1 MRREIRRENQE
12 SFHNFKSKS
21 NPMNK
26 LTCPNCNT
34 PFEVDEQGYSSLV
47 KQVRDEQF
55 EKELKRQQ
63 LAMEAEKSTEVE
75 RAVNAVKDE
84 LNQQIQTKQLELT
97 KVESNQQ
104 NKILEVSSAFEKKI
118 QELESKLHVA
128 ETKRELDVAKALKK
142 VEDEKSELKIALE
155 KSEMAKQLEKQ
166 SIEDSFKNKL
176 LAKDEMIRM
185 KEEEVQRYKD
195 FKQSQSTKMIG
206 ESLEQHCENEFNKLR
221 ATAFPTAYFEKDNDA
236 SSGSKGDF
244 IFREFD
250 PNEIEIV
257 SIMFEMKNEAD
268 TTATKKKNEDFFKEL
283 DKDRNQKGCE
293 YAVLVSMLESENDYY
308 NQGIVDVSHRYPKM
322 YVIRPQFF
330 IALISLLRNSALN
343 ALKYKQELEKERS
356 QNIDITNFESEME
369 AFKQAFGKN
378 YELANRKFNDAIGQ
392 IDKTINSLQKVK
404 ENLMSSDRQL
414 RLANDKADGLT
425 IKKLTKNSPSLR
437 DKFKELGE

>member
-1 MRREIRRENQE
+1 M
-12 SFHNFKSKS
+12 S
-21 NPMNK
+21 K
-26 LTCPNCNT
+26 LTCPNCKEV
-34 PFEVDEQGYSSLV
+34 FEVDEQGYSKLV
-47 KQVRDEQF
+47 SQVRDQQF
-55 EKELKRQQ
+55 EKELKRQEQ
-63 LAMEAEKSTEVE
+63 AMESEKATAVE
-75 RAVNAVKDE
+75 RAVNEVKE
-84 LNQQIQTKQLELT
+84 NLSQEIQSKKLELA
-97 KVESNQQ
+97 KMESGQQ
-104 NKILEVSSAFEKKI
+104 NKILEVSSGFEKKI
-118 QELESKLHVA
+118 QELESKLKA
-128 ETKRELDVAKALKK
+128 ADTQKELDLAKALKV
-142 VEDEKSELKIALE
+142 VEDEKNGLRAELE
-155 KSEMAKQLEKQ
+155 KAELAKELEKQ
-166 SIEDSFKNKL
+166 SIEDRYKTKL
-176 LAKDEMIRM
+176 LAKDDLLRM
-185 KEEEVQRYKD
+185 KDEEVQRYKD

-250 PNEIEIV
+250 QNEIEIV

-293 YAVLVSMLESENDYY
+293 YAVLVSMLESDNDYY

-369 AFKQAFGKN
+369 AFKQAFGEN
-378 YELANRKFNDAIGQ
+378 YERANRKFNDAISQ
-392 IDKTINSLQKVK
+392 IDRTINSLQKVK

>member
-1 MRREIRRENQE
+1 M
-12 SFHNFKSKS
+12 S
-21 NPMNK
+21 K
-26 LTCPNCNT
+26 LTCPNCKEV
-34 PFEVDEQGYSSLV
+34 FEVDEQGYSKLV
-47 KQVRDEQF
+47 SQVRDQQF
-55 EKELKRQQ
+55 EKELKRQEQ
-63 LAMEAEKSTEVE
+63 AMESEKSTAVE
-75 RAVNAVKDE
+75 RAVNEVKE
-84 LNQQIQTKQLELT
+84 NLSQEIQSKKLELA
-97 KVESNQQ
+97 KMESGQQ
-104 NKILEVSSAFEKKI
+104 NKILEVSSGFEKKI
-118 QELESKLHVA
+118 QELELKLNA
-128 ETKRELDVAKALKK
+128 ADTQKELDLAKALKV
-142 VEDEKSELKIALE
+142 VEDEKNRLRAELE
-155 KSEMAKQLEKQ
+155 KAELAKELEKQ
-166 SIEDSFKNKL
+166 SIEDRYKTKL
-176 LAKDEMIRM
+176 LAKDDLLRM
-185 KEEEVQRYKD
+185 KDEEVQRYKD

-250 PNEIEIV
+250 QNEIEIV

-293 YAVLVSMLESENDYY
+293 YAVLVSMLESDNDYY

-369 AFKQAFGKN
+369 AFKQAFGEN
-378 YELANRKFNDAIGQ
+378 YERANRKFNDAISQ
-392 IDKTINSLQKVK
+392 IDRTINSLQKVK
-404 ENLMSSDRQL
+404 ENLVSSDRQL

>member
-1 MRREIRRENQE
+1 MCFIHSRINFNQNQ
-12 SFHNFKSKS
+12 F
-21 NPMNK
+21 NPIAMSK
-26 LTCPNCNT
+26 LTCPNCNEA
-34 PFEVDEQGYSSLV
+34 FEVDEQGYSKLV
-47 KQVRDEQF
+47 SQVRDQQF
-55 EKELKRQQ
+55 EKELKRQEQ
-63 LAMEAEKSTEVE
+63 AMESEKATAVE
-75 RAVNAVKDE
+75 RAVNKVKE
-84 LNQQIQTKQLELT
+84 NLSQEIQSKQLELA
-97 KVESNQQ
+97 KMESGQQ
-104 NKILEVSSAFEKKI
+104 NKILEVSNGFEKKI
-118 QELESKLHVA
+118 QELESKLKAA
-128 ETKRELDVAKALKK
+128 ETQKELDLAKALKV
-142 VEDEKSELKIALE
+142 VEDEKNRLRAELE
-155 KSEMAKQLEKQ
+155 KAELAKELEKQ
-166 SIEDSFKNKL
+166 SIEDSYKTKL
-176 LAKDEMIRM
+176 IAKDDLLRM
-185 KEEEVQRYKD
+185 KDEEVQRYKD

-250 PNEIEIV
+250 QNEIEIV

-293 YAVLVSMLESENDYY
+293 YAVLVSMLESDNDYY

-378 YELANRKFNDAIGQ
+378 YELANRKFNDAISQ

>member
-1 MRREIRRENQE
+1 M
-12 SFHNFKSKS
+12 SK
-21 NPMNK
+21 
-26 LTCPNCNT
+26 LICPNCNEA
-34 PFEVDEQGYSSLV
+34 FEVDEQGYSKLV
-47 KQVRDEQF
+47 SQVRDQQF
-55 EKELKRQQ
+55 EKELKRQEQ
-63 LAMEAEKSTEVE
+63 AMESEKATAVE
-75 RAVNAVKDE
+75 RAVNEVKE
-84 LNQQIQTKQLELT
+84 NLSQEIQSKKLELA
-97 KVESNQQ
+97 KMESGQQ
-104 NKILEVSSAFEKKI
+104 NKILEVSSGFEKKI
-118 QELESKLHVA
+118 QELESKLKA
-128 ETKRELDVAKALKK
+128 ADTQKELDLAKALKV
-142 VEDEKSELKIALE
+142 VEDEKNGLRAELE
-155 KSEMAKQLEKQ
+155 KAELAKELEKQ
-166 SIEDSFKNKL
+166 SIEDRYKTKL
-176 LAKDEMIRM
+176 LAKDDLLRM
-185 KEEEVQRYKD
+185 KDEEVQRYKD

-250 PNEIEIV
+250 QNEIEIV

-293 YAVLVSMLESENDYY
+293 YAVLVSMLESDNDYY

-369 AFKQAFGKN
+369 AFKQAFGEN
-378 YELANRKFNDAIGQ
+378 YERANRKFNDAISQ
-392 IDKTINSLQKVK
+392 IDRTINSLQKVK
-404 ENLMSSDRQL
+404 ENLVSSDRQL

>member
-1 MRREIRRENQE
+1 M
-12 SFHNFKSKS
+12 S
-21 NPMNK
+21 K
-26 LTCPNCNT
+26 LTCPNCNEA
-34 PFEVDEQGYSSLV
+34 FEVDEQGYSKLV
-47 KQVRDEQF
+47 SQVRDQQF
-55 EKELKRQQ
+55 EKELKRQEQ
-63 LAMEAEKSTEVE
+63 AMESEKATAVE
-75 RAVNAVKDE
+75 RAVNKVKE
-84 LNQQIQTKQLELT
+84 NLSQEIQSKQLELA
-97 KVESNQQ
+97 KMESGQQ
-104 NKILEVSSAFEKKI
+104 NKILEVSNGFEKKI
-118 QELESKLHVA
+118 QELESKLKAA
-128 ETKRELDVAKALKK
+128 ETQKELDLAKALKV
-142 VEDEKSELKIALE
+142 VEDEKNRLRAELE
-155 KSEMAKQLEKQ
+155 KAELAKELEKQ
-166 SIEDSFKNKL
+166 SIEDSYKTKL
-176 LAKDEMIRM
+176 IAKDDLLRM
-185 KEEEVQRYKD
+185 KDEEVQRYKD

-250 PNEIEIV
+250 QNEIEIV

-293 YAVLVSMLESENDYY
+293 YAVLVSMLESDNDYY

-378 YELANRKFNDAIGQ
+378 YELANRKFNDAISQ

>member
-1 MRREIRRENQE
+1 M
-12 SFHNFKSKS
+12 S
-21 NPMNK
+21 K
-26 LTCPNCNT
+26 LTCPNCKEV
-34 PFEVDEQGYSSLV
+34 FEVDEQGYSKLV
-47 KQVRDEQF
+47 SQVRDQQF
-55 EKELKRQQ
+55 EKELKRQEQ
-63 LAMEAEKSTEVE
+63 AMESEKATAVE
-75 RAVNAVKDE
+75 RAVNEVKE
-84 LNQQIQTKQLELT
+84 NLSQEIQSKKLELA
-97 KVESNQQ
+97 KMESGQQ
-104 NKILEVSSAFEKKI
+104 NKILEVSSSFEKKI
-118 QELESKLHVA
+118 QELESKLNA
-128 ETKRELDVAKALKK
+128 ADTQKELDLAKALKV
-142 VEDEKSELKIALE
+142 VEDEKNRLRAELE
-155 KSEMAKQLEKQ
+155 KAELAKELEKQ
-166 SIEDSFKNKL
+166 SIEDRYKTKL
-176 LAKDEMIRM
+176 LAKDDLLRM
-185 KEEEVQRYKD
+185 KDEEVQRYKD

-221 ATAFPTAYFEKDNDA
+221 ATAFPTAYFEKDNDS

-250 PNEIEIV
+250 QNEIEIV

-293 YAVLVSMLESENDYY
+293 YAVLVSMLESDNDYY

-369 AFKQAFGKN
+369 AFKQAFGEN
-378 YELANRKFNDAIGQ
+378 YERANRKFNDAISQ
-392 IDKTINSLQKVK
+392 IDRTINSLQKVK

>member
-1 MRREIRRENQE
+1 M
-12 SFHNFKSKS
+12 S
-21 NPMNK
+21 K
-26 LTCPNCNT
+26 LTCPNCKEV
-34 PFEVDEQGYSSLV
+34 FEVDEQGYSKLV
-47 KQVRDEQF
+47 SQVRDQQF
-55 EKELKRQQ
+55 EKELKRQEQ
-63 LAMEAEKSTEVE
+63 AMESEKSTAVE
-75 RAVNAVKDE
+75 RAVNEVKE
-84 LNQQIQTKQLELT
+84 NLSQEIQSKKLELA
-97 KVESNQQ
+97 KMESGQQ
-104 NKILEVSSAFEKKI
+104 NKILEVSSGFEKKI
-118 QELESKLHVA
+118 QELELKLNA
-128 ETKRELDVAKALKK
+128 ADTQKKLDLAKALKV
-142 VEDEKSELKIALE
+142 VEDEKNRLRAELE
-155 KSEMAKQLEKQ
+155 KAELAKELEKQ
-166 SIEDSFKNKL
+166 SIEDRYKTKL
-176 LAKDEMIRM
+176 LAKDDLLRM
-185 KEEEVQRYKD
+185 KDEEVQRYKD

-250 PNEIEIV
+250 QNEIEIV

-293 YAVLVSMLESENDYY
+293 YAVLVSMLESDNDYY

-369 AFKQAFGKN
+369 AFKQAFGEN
-378 YELANRKFNDAIGQ
+378 YERANRKFNDAISQ
-392 IDKTINSLQKVK
+392 IDRTINSLQKVK

>member
-1 MRREIRRENQE
+1 M
-12 SFHNFKSKS
+12 SK
-21 NPMNK
+21 
-26 LTCPNCNT
+26 LICPNCNEA
-34 PFEVDEQGYSSLV
+34 FEVDEQGYSKLV
-47 KQVRDEQF
+47 SQVRDQQF
-55 EKELKRQQ
+55 EKELKRQEQ
-63 LAMEAEKSTEVE
+63 AMESEKATAVE
-75 RAVNAVKDE
+75 RAVNEVKE
-84 LNQQIQTKQLELT
+84 NLSQEIQSKKLELA
-97 KVESNQQ
+97 KMESGQQ
-104 NKILEVSSAFEKKI
+104 NKILEVSSGFEKKI
-118 QELESKLHVA
+118 QELELKLNA
-128 ETKRELDVAKALKK
+128 ADTQKELDLAKALKV
-142 VEDEKSELKIALE
+142 VEDEKNRLRAELE
-155 KSEMAKQLEKQ
+155 KAELAKELEKQ
-166 SIEDSFKNKL
+166 SIEDSYKTKL
-176 LAKDEMIRM
+176 LAKDDLLRM
-185 KEEEVQRYKD
+185 KDEEVQRYKD

-250 PNEIEIV
+250 QNEIEIV

-293 YAVLVSMLESENDYY
+293 YAVLVSMLESDNDYY

-369 AFKQAFGKN
+369 AFKQAFGEN
-378 YELANRKFNDAIGQ
+378 YERANRKFNDAISQ
-392 IDKTINSLQKVK
+392 IDRTINSLQKVK
-404 ENLMSSDRQL
+404 ENLVSSDRQL

>member
-1 MRREIRRENQE
+1 M
-12 SFHNFKSKS
+12 SK
-21 NPMNK
+21 
-26 LTCPNCNT
+26 LICPNCNEA
-34 PFEVDEQGYSSLV
+34 FEVDEQGYSKLV
-47 KQVRDEQF
+47 SQVRDQQF
-55 EKELKRQQ
+55 EKELKRQEQ
-63 LAMEAEKSTEVE
+63 AMESEKATAVE
-75 RAVNAVKDE
+75 RAVNKVKE
-84 LNQQIQTKQLELT
+84 NLSQEIQSKQLELT
-97 KVESNQQ
+97 KMESGQQ
-104 NKILEVSSAFEKKI
+104 NKILEVSNGFEKKI
-118 QELESKLHVA
+118 QELESKLNAA
-128 ETKRELDVAKALKK
+128 ETQKELDLAKALKV
-142 VEDEKSELKIALE
+142 VEDEKNRLRAELE
-155 KSEMAKQLEKQ
+155 KAELAKELEKQ
-166 SIEDSFKNKL
+166 SIEDSYKTKL
-176 LAKDEMIRM
+176 IAKDDLLRM
-185 KEEEVQRYKD
+185 KDEEVQRYKD

-250 PNEIEIV
+250 QNEIEIV

-293 YAVLVSMLESENDYY
+293 YAVLVSMLESDNDYY

-343 ALKYKQELEKERS
+343 ALKYKQELERERS

-378 YELANRKFNDAIGQ
+378 YELANRKFNDAISQ

>member
-1 MRREIRRENQE
+1 M
-12 SFHNFKSKS
+12 SK
-21 NPMNK
+21 
-26 LTCPNCNT
+26 LICPNCNEA
-34 PFEVDEQGYSSLV
+34 FEVDEQGYSKLV
-47 KQVRDEQF
+47 SQVRDQQF
-55 EKELKRQQ
+55 EKELKRQEQ
-63 LAMEAEKSTEVE
+63 AMESEKATAVE
-75 RAVNAVKDE
+75 RAVNEVKE
-84 LNQQIQTKQLELT
+84 NLSQEIQSKKLELA
-97 KVESNQQ
+97 KMESGQQ
-104 NKILEVSSAFEKKI
+104 NKILEVSSGFEKKI
-118 QELESKLHVA
+118 QELELKLNA
-128 ETKRELDVAKALKK
+128 ADTQKELDLAKALKV
-142 VEDEKSELKIALE
+142 VEDEKNGLRAELE
-155 KSEMAKQLEKQ
+155 KAELAKELEKQ
-166 SIEDSFKNKL
+166 SIEDRYKTKL
-176 LAKDEMIRM
+176 LAKDDLLRM
-185 KEEEVQRYKD
+185 KDEEVQRYKD

-250 PNEIEIV
+250 QNEIEIV

-293 YAVLVSMLESENDYY
+293 YAVLVSMLESDNDYY

-369 AFKQAFGKN
+369 AFKQAFGEN
-378 YELANRKFNDAIGQ
+378 YERANRKFNDAISQ
-392 IDKTINSLQKVK
+392 IDRTINSLQKVK
-404 ENLMSSDRQL
+404 ENLVSSDRQL

>member
-1 MRREIRRENQE
+1 M
-12 SFHNFKSKS
+12 S
-21 NPMNK
+21 K
-26 LTCPNCNT
+26 LTCPNCKEV
-34 PFEVDEQGYSSLV
+34 FEVDEQGYSKLV
-47 KQVRDEQF
+47 SQVRDQQF
-55 EKELKRQQ
+55 EKELKRQEQ
-63 LAMEAEKSTEVE
+63 AMESEKSTAVE
-75 RAVNAVKDE
+75 RAVNEVKE
-84 LNQQIQTKQLELT
+84 NLSQEIQSKKLELA
-97 KVESNQQ
+97 KMESGQQ
-104 NKILEVSSAFEKKI
+104 NKILEVSSGFEKKI
-118 QELESKLHVA
+118 QELESKLKA
-128 ETKRELDVAKALKK
+128 ADTQKELDLAKALKV
-142 VEDEKSELKIALE
+142 VEDEKNGLRAELE
-155 KSEMAKQLEKQ
+155 KAELAKELEKQ
-166 SIEDSFKNKL
+166 SIEDRYKTKR
-176 LAKDEMIRM
+176 LAKDDLLRM
-185 KEEEVQRYKD
+185 KDEEVQRYKD

-250 PNEIEIV
+250 QNEIEIV

-293 YAVLVSMLESENDYY
+293 YAVLVSMLESDNDYY

-369 AFKQAFGKN
+369 AFKQAFGEN
-378 YELANRKFNDAIGQ
+378 YERANRKFNDAISQ
-392 IDKTINSLQKVK
+392 IDRTINSLQKVK

>member
-1 MRREIRRENQE
+1 M
-12 SFHNFKSKS
+12 S
-21 NPMNK
+21 K
-26 LTCPNCNT
+26 LTCPNCKEV
-34 PFEVDEQGYSSLV
+34 FEVDEQGYSKLV
-47 KQVRDEQF
+47 SQVRDHQF
-55 EKELKRQQ
+55 EKELKRQEQ
-63 LAMEAEKSTEVE
+63 AMESEKATAVE
-75 RAVNAVKDE
+75 RAVNEVKE
-84 LNQQIQTKQLELT
+84 NLSQEIQSKKLELA
-97 KVESNQQ
+97 KMESGQQ
-104 NKILEVSSAFEKKI
+104 NKILEVSSGFEKKI
-118 QELESKLHVA
+118 QELELKLKA
-128 ETKRELDVAKALKK
+128 ADTQKELDLAKALKV
-142 VEDEKSELKIALE
+142 VEDEKNGLRAELE
-155 KSEMAKQLEKQ
+155 KAELAKELEKQ
-166 SIEDSFKNKL
+166 SIEDRYKTKL
-176 LAKDEMIRM
+176 LAKDDLLRM
-185 KEEEVQRYKD
+185 KDEEVQRYKD

-244 IFREFD
+244 IFREID
-250 PNEIEIV
+250 QNEIEIV

-293 YAVLVSMLESENDYY
+293 YAVLVSMLESDNDYY

-369 AFKQAFGKN
+369 AFKQAFGEN
-378 YELANRKFNDAIGQ
+378 YERANRKFNDAISQ
-392 IDKTINSLQKVK
+392 IDRTINSLQKVK

>member
-1 MRREIRRENQE
+1 M
-12 SFHNFKSKS
+12 SK
-21 NPMNK
+21 
-26 LTCPNCNT
+26 LICPNCNEA
-34 PFEVDEQGYSSLV
+34 FEVDEQGYSKLV
-47 KQVRDEQF
+47 SQVRDQQF
-55 EKELKRQQ
+55 EKELKRQEQ
-63 LAMEAEKSTEVE
+63 AMESEKATAVE
-75 RAVNAVKDE
+75 RAVNEVKE
-84 LNQQIQTKQLELT
+84 NLSQEIQSKKLELA
-97 KVESNQQ
+97 KMESGQQ
-104 NKILEVSSAFEKKI
+104 NKILEVSSGFEKKI
-118 QELESKLHVA
+118 QELESKLKA
-128 ETKRELDVAKALKK
+128 ADTQKELDLAKALKV
-142 VEDEKSELKIALE
+142 VEDEKNGLRAELE
-155 KSEMAKQLEKQ
+155 KAELAKELEKQ
-166 SIEDSFKNKL
+166 SIEDRYKTKL
-176 LAKDEMIRM
+176 LAKDDLLRM
-185 KEEEVQRYKD
+185 KDEEVRRYKD

-250 PNEIEIV
+250 QNEIEIV

-293 YAVLVSMLESENDYY
+293 YAVLVSMLESDNDYY

-369 AFKQAFGKN
+369 AFKQAFGEN
-378 YELANRKFNDAIGQ
+378 YERANRKFNDAISQ
-392 IDKTINSLQKVK
+392 IDRTINSLQKVK

>member
-1 MRREIRRENQE
+1 M
-12 SFHNFKSKS
+12 SK
-21 NPMNK
+21 
-26 LTCPNCNT
+26 LICPNCNEA
-34 PFEVDEQGYSSLV
+34 FEVDEQGYSKLV
-47 KQVRDEQF
+47 SQVRDQQF
-55 EKELKRQQ
+55 EKELKRQEQ
-63 LAMEAEKSTEVE
+63 AMESEKATAVE
-75 RAVNAVKDE
+75 RAVNEVKE
-84 LNQQIQTKQLELT
+84 NLSQEIQSKKLELA
-97 KVESNQQ
+97 KMESGQQ
-104 NKILEVSSAFEKKI
+104 NKILEVSSGFEKKI
-118 QELESKLHVA
+118 QELESKLNA
-128 ETKRELDVAKALKK
+128 ADTQKKLDLAKALKV
-142 VEDEKSELKIALE
+142 VEDEKNRLRAELE
-155 KSEMAKQLEKQ
+155 KAELAKELEKQ
-166 SIEDSFKNKL
+166 SIEDSYKTKL
-176 LAKDEMIRM
+176 LAKDDLLRM
-185 KEEEVQRYKD
+185 KDEEIQRYKD

-250 PNEIEIV
+250 QNEIEIV

-293 YAVLVSMLESENDYY
+293 YAVLVSMLESDNDYY

-369 AFKQAFGKN
+369 AFKQAFGEN
-378 YELANRKFNDAIGQ
+378 YERANRKFNDAISQ
-392 IDKTINSLQKVK
+392 IDRTINSLQKVK
-404 ENLMSSDRQL
+404 ENLVSSDRQL
-414 RLANDKADGLT
+414 RLANDKANGLT

>member
-1 MRREIRRENQE
+1 M
-12 SFHNFKSKS
+12 SK
-21 NPMNK
+21 
-26 LTCPNCNT
+26 LICPNCNEA
-34 PFEVDEQGYSSLV
+34 FEVDEQGYSKLV
-47 KQVRDEQF
+47 SQVRDQQF
-55 EKELKRQQ
+55 EKELKRQEQ
-63 LAMEAEKSTEVE
+63 AMESEKATAVE
-75 RAVNAVKDE
+75 RAVNEVKE
-84 LNQQIQTKQLELT
+84 NLSQEIQSKKLELA
-97 KVESNQQ
+97 KMESGQQ
-104 NKILEVSSAFEKKI
+104 NKILEVSSGFEKKI
-118 QELESKLHVA
+118 QELELKLNA
-128 ETKRELDVAKALKK
+128 ADTQKELDLAKALKV
-142 VEDEKSELKIALE
+142 VEDEKNRLRAELE
-155 KSEMAKQLEKQ
+155 KAELAKELEKQ
-166 SIEDSFKNKL
+166 SIEDRYKTKL
-176 LAKDEMIRM
+176 LAKDDLLRM
-185 KEEEVQRYKD
+185 KDEEVQRYKD

-250 PNEIEIV
+250 QNEIEIV

-293 YAVLVSMLESENDYY
+293 YAVLVSMLESDNDYY

-369 AFKQAFGKN
+369 AFKQAFGEN
-378 YELANRKFNDAIGQ
+378 YERANRKFNDAISQ
-392 IDKTINSLQKVK
+392 IDRTINSLQKVK
-404 ENLMSSDRQL
+404 ENLVSSDRQL
-414 RLANDKADGLT
+414 RLANDKANGLT

>member
-1 MRREIRRENQE
+1 M
-12 SFHNFKSKS
+12 SK
-21 NPMNK
+21 
-26 LTCPNCNT
+26 LICPNCNEA
-34 PFEVDEQGYSSLV
+34 FEVDEQGYSKLV
-47 KQVRDEQF
+47 SQVRDQQF
-55 EKELKRQQ
+55 EKELKRQEQ
-63 LAMEAEKSTEVE
+63 AMESEKATAVE
-75 RAVNAVKDE
+75 RAVNEVKE
-84 LNQQIQTKQLELT
+84 NLSQEIQSKKLELA
-97 KVESNQQ
+97 KMESGQQ
-104 NKILEVSSAFEKKI
+104 NKILEVSSSFEKKI
-118 QELESKLHVA
+118 QELESKLNA
-128 ETKRELDVAKALKK
+128 ADTQKKLDLAKALKV
-142 VEDEKSELKIALE
+142 VEDEKNRLRAELE
-155 KSEMAKQLEKQ
+155 KAELAKELEKQ
-166 SIEDSFKNKL
+166 SIEDSYKTKL
-176 LAKDEMIRM
+176 LAKDDLLRM
-185 KEEEVQRYKD
+185 KDEEIQRYKD

-250 PNEIEIV
+250 QNEIEIV

-293 YAVLVSMLESENDYY
+293 YAVLVSMLESDNDYY

-369 AFKQAFGKN
+369 AFKQAFGEN
-378 YELANRKFNDAIGQ
+378 YERANRKFNDAISQ
-392 IDKTINSLQKVK
+392 IDRTINSLQKVK

>member
-1 MRREIRRENQE
+1 M
-12 SFHNFKSKS
+12 SK
-21 NPMNK
+21 
-26 LTCPNCNT
+26 LICPNCNEA
-34 PFEVDEQGYSSLV
+34 FEVDEQGYSKLV
-47 KQVRDEQF
+47 SQVRDQQF
-55 EKELKRQQ
+55 EKELKRQEQ
-63 LAMEAEKSTEVE
+63 AMESEKATAVE
-75 RAVNAVKDE
+75 RAVNEVKE
-84 LNQQIQTKQLELT
+84 NLSQEIQSKKLELA
-97 KVESNQQ
+97 KMESGQQ
-104 NKILEVSSAFEKKI
+104 NKILEVSSSFEKKI
-118 QELESKLHVA
+118 QELESKLNA
-128 ETKRELDVAKALKK
+128 ADTQKKLDLAKALKV
-142 VEDEKSELKIALE
+142 VEDEKNRLRAELE
-155 KSEMAKQLEKQ
+155 KAELAKELEKQ
-166 SIEDSFKNKL
+166 SIEDSYKTKL
-176 LAKDEMIRM
+176 LAKDDLLRM
-185 KEEEVQRYKD
+185 KDEEIQRYKD

-250 PNEIEIV
+250 QNEIEIV

-293 YAVLVSMLESENDYY
+293 YAVLVSMLESDNDYY

-369 AFKQAFGKN
+369 AFKQAFGEN
-378 YELANRKFNDAIGQ
+378 YERANRKFNDAISQ
-392 IDKTINSLQKVK
+392 IDRTINSLQKVK
-404 ENLMSSDRQL
+404 ENLVSSDRQL
-414 RLANDKADGLT
+414 RLANDKANGLT

>member
-1 MRREIRRENQE
+1 M
-12 SFHNFKSKS
+12 SK
-21 NPMNK
+21 
-26 LTCPNCNT
+26 LICPNCNEA
-34 PFEVDEQGYSSLV
+34 FEVDEQGYSKLV
-47 KQVRDEQF
+47 SQVRDQQF
-55 EKELKRQQ
+55 EKELKRQEQ
-63 LAMEAEKSTEVE
+63 AMESEKATAVE
-75 RAVNAVKDE
+75 RAVNEVKE
-84 LNQQIQTKQLELT
+84 NLSQEIQSKKLELA
-97 KVESNQQ
+97 KMESGQQ
-104 NKILEVSSAFEKKI
+104 NKILEVSSGFEKKI
-118 QELESKLHVA
+118 QELELKLNA
-128 ETKRELDVAKALKK
+128 ADTQKKLDLAKALKV
-142 VEDEKSELKIALE
+142 VEDEKNRLRAELE
-155 KSEMAKQLEKQ
+155 KAELAKELEKQ
-166 SIEDSFKNKL
+166 SIEDRYKTKL
-176 LAKDEMIRM
+176 LAKDDLLRM
-185 KEEEVQRYKD
+185 KDEEVQRYKD

-250 PNEIEIV
+250 QNEIEIV

-293 YAVLVSMLESENDYY
+293 YAVLVSMLESDNDYY

-369 AFKQAFGKN
+369 AFKQAFGEN
-378 YELANRKFNDAIGQ
+378 YERANRKFNDAISQ
-392 IDKTINSLQKVK
+392 IDRTINSLQKVK
-404 ENLMSSDRQL
+404 ENLVSSDRQL

>member
-1 MRREIRRENQE
+1 M
-12 SFHNFKSKS
+12 SK
-21 NPMNK
+21 
-26 LTCPNCNT
+26 LICPNCNEA
-34 PFEVDEQGYSSLV
+34 FEVDEQGYSKLV
-47 KQVRDEQF
+47 SQVRDQQF
-55 EKELKRQQ
+55 EKELKRQEQ
-63 LAMEAEKSTEVE
+63 AMESEKATAVE
-75 RAVNAVKDE
+75 RAVNEVKE
-84 LNQQIQTKQLELT
+84 NLSQEIQSKKLELA
-97 KVESNQQ
+97 KMESGQQ
-104 NKILEVSSAFEKKI
+104 NKILEVSSSFEKKI
-118 QELESKLHVA
+118 QELESKLNA
-128 ETKRELDVAKALKK
+128 ADTQKKLDLAKALKV
-142 VEDEKSELKIALE
+142 VEDEKNRLRAELE
-155 KSEMAKQLEKQ
+155 KAELAKELEKQ
-166 SIEDSFKNKL
+166 SIEDRYKTKL
-176 LAKDEMIRM
+176 LAKDDLLRM
-185 KEEEVQRYKD
+185 KDEEVQRYKD

-250 PNEIEIV
+250 QNEIEIV

-293 YAVLVSMLESENDYY
+293 YAVLVSMLESDNDYY

-369 AFKQAFGKN
+369 AFKQAFGEN
-378 YELANRKFNDAIGQ
+378 YERANRKFNDAISQ
-392 IDKTINSLQKVK
+392 IDRTINSLQKVK

>member
-1 MRREIRRENQE
+1 M
-12 SFHNFKSKS
+12 SK
-21 NPMNK
+21 
-26 LTCPNCNT
+26 LICPNCNEA
-34 PFEVDEQGYSSLV
+34 FEVDEQGYSKLV
-47 KQVRDEQF
+47 SQVRDQQF
-55 EKELKRQQ
+55 EKELKRQEQ
-63 LAMEAEKSTEVE
+63 AMESEKATAVE
-75 RAVNAVKDE
+75 RAVNKVKE
-84 LNQQIQTKQLELT
+84 NLSQEIQSKQLELS
-97 KVESNQQ
+97 KMESGQQ
-104 NKILEVSSAFEKKI
+104 SKILEVSSGFEKKI
-118 QELESKLHVA
+118 QELESKLKA
-128 ETKRELDVAKALKK
+128 ADTQKELDLAKALKV
-142 VEDEKSELKIALE
+142 VEDEKNRLRAELE
-155 KSEMAKQLEKQ
+155 KAELAKELEKQ
-166 SIEDSFKNKL
+166 SIEDSYKTKL
-176 LAKDEMIRM
+176 IAKDDLLRM
-185 KEEEVQRYKD
+185 KDEEVQRYKD

-250 PNEIEIV
+250 QNKIEIV

-293 YAVLVSMLESENDYY
+293 YAVLVSMLESDNDYY

-343 ALKYKQELEKERS
+343 ALKYKQELDKERS

-369 AFKQAFGKN
+369 AFKYAFGEN
-378 YELANRKFNDAIGQ
+378 YKRANRKFNDAISQ

>member
-1 MRREIRRENQE
+1 M
-12 SFHNFKSKS
+12 S
-21 NPMNK
+21 K
-26 LTCPNCNT
+26 LTCPNCKEV
-34 PFEVDEQGYSSLV
+34 FEVDEQGYSKLV
-47 KQVRDEQF
+47 SQVRDQQF
-55 EKELKRQQ
+55 EKELKRQEQ
-63 LAMEAEKSTEVE
+63 AMESEKSTAVE
-75 RAVNAVKDE
+75 RAVNEVKE
-84 LNQQIQTKQLELT
+84 NLSQEIQSKKLELA
-97 KVESNQQ
+97 KMESGQQ
-104 NKILEVSSAFEKKI
+104 NKILEVSSGFEKKI
-118 QELESKLHVA
+118 QELELKLNA
-128 ETKRELDVAKALKK
+128 ADTQKKLDLAKALKV
-142 VEDEKSELKIALE
+142 VEDEKNRLRAELE
-155 KSEMAKQLEKQ
+155 KAELAKELEKQ
-166 SIEDSFKNKL
+166 SIEDRYKTKL
-176 LAKDEMIRM
+176 LAKDDLLRM
-185 KEEEVQRYKD
+185 KDEEVQRYKD

-250 PNEIEIV
+250 QNEIEIV

-293 YAVLVSMLESENDYY
+293 YAVLVSMLESDNDYY

-369 AFKQAFGKN
+369 AFKQAFGEN
-378 YELANRKFNDAIGQ
+378 YERANRKFNDAISQ
-392 IDKTINSLQKVK
+392 IDRTINSLQKVK
-404 ENLMSSDRQL
+404 ENLVSSDRQL

>member
-1 MRREIRRENQE
+1 M
-12 SFHNFKSKS
+12 SK
-21 NPMNK
+21 
-26 LTCPNCNT
+26 LICPNCNEA
-34 PFEVDEQGYSSLV
+34 FEVDEQGYSKLV
-47 KQVRDEQF
+47 SQVRDQQF
-55 EKELKRQQ
+55 EKELKRQEQ
-63 LAMEAEKSTEVE
+63 AMESEKATAVE
-75 RAVNAVKDE
+75 RAVNEVKE
-84 LNQQIQTKQLELT
+84 NLSQEIQSKKLELA
-97 KVESNQQ
+97 KMESGQQ
-104 NKILEVSSAFEKKI
+104 NKILEVSSGFEKKI
-118 QELESKLHVA
+118 QELESKLNA
-128 ETKRELDVAKALKK
+128 ADTQKELDLAKALKV
-142 VEDEKSELKIALE
+142 VEDEKNRLRAELE
-155 KSEMAKQLEKQ
+155 KAELAKELEKQ
-166 SIEDSFKNKL
+166 SIEDRYKTKL
-176 LAKDEMIRM
+176 LAKDDLLRM
-185 KEEEVQRYKD
+185 KDEEVQRYKD

-250 PNEIEIV
+250 QNEIEIV

-293 YAVLVSMLESENDYY
+293 YAVLVSMLESDNDYY

-369 AFKQAFGKN
+369 AFKQAFGEN
-378 YELANRKFNDAIGQ
+378 YERANRKFNDAISQ
-392 IDKTINSLQKVK
+392 IDRTINSLQKVK
-404 ENLMSSDRQL
+404 ENLVSSDRQL

>member
-1 MRREIRRENQE
+1 M
-12 SFHNFKSKS
+12 S
-21 NPMNK
+21 K
-26 LTCPNCNT
+26 LTCPNCKEV
-34 PFEVDEQGYSSLV
+34 FEVDEQGYSKLV
-47 KQVRDEQF
+47 SQVRDQQF
-55 EKELKRQQ
+55 EKELKRQEQ
-63 LAMEAEKSTEVE
+63 AMESEKATAVE
-75 RAVNAVKDE
+75 RAVNEVKE
-84 LNQQIQTKQLELT
+84 NLSQEIQSKKLELA
-97 KVESNQQ
+97 KMESGQQ
-104 NKILEVSSAFEKKI
+104 NKILEVSSSFEKKI
-118 QELESKLHVA
+118 QELESKLNA
-128 ETKRELDVAKALKK
+128 ADTQKKLDLAKALKV
-142 VEDEKSELKIALE
+142 VEDEKNRLRAELE
-155 KSEMAKQLEKQ
+155 KAELAKELEKQ
-166 SIEDSFKNKL
+166 SIEDRYKTKL
-176 LAKDEMIRM
+176 LAKDDLLRM
-185 KEEEVQRYKD
+185 KDEEVQRYKD

-250 PNEIEIV
+250 QNEIEIV

-293 YAVLVSMLESENDYY
+293 YAVLVSMLESDNDYY

-369 AFKQAFGKN
+369 AFKQAFGEN
-378 YELANRKFNDAIGQ
+378 YERANRKFNDAISQ
-392 IDKTINSLQKVK
+392 IDRTINSLQKVK

>member
-1 MRREIRRENQE
+1 M
-12 SFHNFKSKS
+12 S
-21 NPMNK
+21 K
-26 LTCPNCNT
+26 LTCPNCKEV
-34 PFEVDEQGYSSLV
+34 FEVDEQGYSKLV
-47 KQVRDEQF
+47 SQVRDQQF
-55 EKELKRQQ
+55 EKELKRQEQ
-63 LAMEAEKSTEVE
+63 AMESEKATAVE
-75 RAVNAVKDE
+75 RAVNEVKE
-84 LNQQIQTKQLELT
+84 NLSQEIQSKKLELA
-97 KVESNQQ
+97 KMESGQQ
-104 NKILEVSSAFEKKI
+104 NKILEVSSGFEKKI
-118 QELESKLHVA
+118 QELELKLNA
-128 ETKRELDVAKALKK
+128 ADTQKELDLAKALKV
-142 VEDEKSELKIALE
+142 VEDEKNRLRAELE
-155 KSEMAKQLEKQ
+155 KAELAKELEKQ
-166 SIEDSFKNKL
+166 SIEDRYKTKL
-176 LAKDEMIRM
+176 LAKDDLHRM
-185 KEEEVQRYKD
+185 KDEEVQRYKD

-250 PNEIEIV
+250 QNEIEIV

-293 YAVLVSMLESENDYY
+293 YAVLVSMLESDNDYY

-369 AFKQAFGKN
+369 AFKQAFGEN
-378 YELANRKFNDAIGQ
+378 YERANRKFNDAISQ
-392 IDKTINSLQKVK
+392 IDRTINSLQKVK

>member
-1 MRREIRRENQE
+1 M
-12 SFHNFKSKS
+12 SK
-21 NPMNK
+21 
-26 LTCPNCNT
+26 LICPNCNEA
-34 PFEVDEQGYSSLV
+34 FEVDEQGYSKLV
-47 KQVRDEQF
+47 SQVRDQQF
-55 EKELKRQQ
+55 EKELKRQEQ
-63 LAMEAEKSTEVE
+63 AMESEKATAVE
-75 RAVNAVKDE
+75 RAVNEVKE
-84 LNQQIQTKQLELT
+84 NLSQEIQSKKLELA
-97 KVESNQQ
+97 KMESGQQ
-104 NKILEVSSAFEKKI
+104 NKILEVSSGFEKKI
-118 QELESKLHVA
+118 QELELKLNA
-128 ETKRELDVAKALKK
+128 ADTQKELDLAKALKV
-142 VEDEKSELKIALE
+142 VEDEKNRLRAELE
-155 KSEMAKQLEKQ
+155 KAELAKELEKQ
-166 SIEDSFKNKL
+166 SIEDRYKTKL
-176 LAKDEMIRM
+176 LAKDDLLRM
-185 KEEEVQRYKD
+185 KDEEVQRYKD

-250 PNEIEIV
+250 QNEIEIV

-293 YAVLVSMLESENDYY
+293 YAVLVSMLESDNDYY

-369 AFKQAFGKN
+369 AFKQAFGEN
-378 YELANRKFNDAIGQ
+378 YERANRKFNDAISQ
-392 IDKTINSLQKVK
+392 IDRTINSLQKVK

>member
-1 MRREIRRENQE
+1 M
-12 SFHNFKSKS
+12 S
-21 NPMNK
+21 K
-26 LTCPNCNT
+26 LTCPNCKEV
-34 PFEVDEQGYSSLV
+34 FEVDEQGYSKLV
-47 KQVRDEQF
+47 SQVRDQQF
-55 EKELKRQQ
+55 EKELKRQEQ
-63 LAMEAEKSTEVE
+63 AMESEKSTAVE
-75 RAVNAVKDE
+75 RAVNEVKE
-84 LNQQIQTKQLELT
+84 NLSQEIQSKKLELA
-97 KVESNQQ
+97 KMESGQQ
-104 NKILEVSSAFEKKI
+104 NKILEVSSSFEKKI
-118 QELESKLHVA
+118 QELESKLNA
-128 ETKRELDVAKALKK
+128 ADTQKKLDLAKALKV
-142 VEDEKSELKIALE
+142 VEDEKNRLRAELE
-155 KSEMAKQLEKQ
+155 KAELAKELEKQ
-166 SIEDSFKNKL
+166 SIEDRYKTKL
-176 LAKDEMIRM
+176 LAKDDLLRM
-185 KEEEVQRYKD
+185 KDEEVQRYKD

-250 PNEIEIV
+250 QNEIEIV

-293 YAVLVSMLESENDYY
+293 YAVLVSMLESDNDYY

-369 AFKQAFGKN
+369 AFKQAFGEN
-378 YELANRKFNDAIGQ
+378 YERANRKFNDAISQ
-392 IDKTINSLQKVK
+392 IDRTINSLQKVK

>member
-1 MRREIRRENQE
+1 M
-12 SFHNFKSKS
+12 SK
-21 NPMNK
+21 
-26 LTCPNCNT
+26 LICPNCNEA
-34 PFEVDEQGYSSLV
+34 FEVDEQGYSKLV
-47 KQVRDEQF
+47 SQVRDQQF
-55 EKELKRQQ
+55 EKELKRQEQ
-63 LAMEAEKSTEVE
+63 AMESEKATAVE
-75 RAVNAVKDE
+75 RAVNEVKE
-84 LNQQIQTKQLELT
+84 NLSQEIQSKKLELA
-97 KVESNQQ
+97 KMESGQQ
-104 NKILEVSSAFEKKI
+104 NKILEVSSSFEKKI
-118 QELESKLHVA
+118 QELESKLNA
-128 ETKRELDVAKALKK
+128 ADTQKELDLAKALKV
-142 VEDEKSELKIALE
+142 VEDEKNRLRAELE
-155 KSEMAKQLEKQ
+155 KAELAKELEKQ
-166 SIEDSFKNKL
+166 SIEDRYKTKL
-176 LAKDEMIRM
+176 LAKDDLLRM
-185 KEEEVQRYKD
+185 KDEEVQRYKD

-250 PNEIEIV
+250 QNEIEIV

-293 YAVLVSMLESENDYY
+293 YAVLVSMLESDNDYY

-369 AFKQAFGKN
+369 AFKQAFGEN
-378 YELANRKFNDAIGQ
+378 YERANRKFNDAISQ
-392 IDKTINSLQKVK
+392 IDRTINSLQKVK

>member
-1 MRREIRRENQE
+1 M
-12 SFHNFKSKS
+12 S
-21 NPMNK
+21 K
-26 LTCPNCNT
+26 LTCPNCNEA
-34 PFEVDEQGYSSLV
+34 FEVDEQGYSKLV
-47 KQVRDEQF
+47 SQVRDQQF
-55 EKELKRQQ
+55 EKELKRQEQ
-63 LAMEAEKSTEVE
+63 AMESEKATAVQ
-75 RAVNAVKDE
+75 RAVNKVKE
-84 LNQQIQTKQLELT
+84 NLSQEIHSKQLALT
-97 KVESNQQ
+97 KLESGQQ
-104 NKILEVSSAFEKKI
+104 NKILEVSSGFEKKI
-118 QELESKLHVA
+118 QELESKLNAA
-128 ETKRELDVAKALKK
+128 ETQKELDLAKALKV
-142 VEDEKSELKIALE
+142 VEDEKNRLRAELE
-155 KSEMAKQLEKQ
+155 KAELAKELEKQ
-166 SIEDSFKNKL
+166 SIEDSYKTKL
-176 LAKDEMIRM
+176 IAKDDLLRM
-185 KEEEVQRYKD
+185 KDEEVQRYKD

-221 ATAFPTAYFEKDNDA
+221 ATAFPSAYFEKDNDA

-250 PNEIEIV
+250 QNEIEIV

-293 YAVLVSMLESENDYY
+293 YAVLVSMLESDNDYY

-378 YELANRKFNDAIGQ
+378 YELANRKFNDAISQ

>member
-1 MRREIRRENQE
+1 M
-12 SFHNFKSKS
+12 S
-21 NPMNK
+21 K
-26 LTCPNCNT
+26 LTCPNCNEA
-34 PFEVDEQGYSSLV
+34 FEVDEQGYSKLV
-47 KQVRDEQF
+47 SQVRDQQF
-55 EKELKRQQ
+55 EKELKRQEQ
-63 LAMEAEKSTEVE
+63 AMESEKSTAVE
-75 RAVNAVKDE
+75 RAVNEVKE
-84 LNQQIQTKQLELT
+84 NLSQEIQSKKLELA
-97 KVESNQQ
+97 KMESGQQ
-104 NKILEVSSAFEKKI
+104 NKILEVSSGFEKKI
-118 QELESKLHVA
+118 QELELKLNA
-128 ETKRELDVAKALKK
+128 ADTQKKLDLAKALKV
-142 VEDEKSELKIALE
+142 VEDEKNRLRAELE
-155 KSEMAKQLEKQ
+155 KAELAKELEKQ
-166 SIEDSFKNKL
+166 SIEDRYKTKL
-176 LAKDEMIRM
+176 LAKDDLLRM
-185 KEEEVQRYKD
+185 KDEEVQRYKD

-250 PNEIEIV
+250 QNEIEIV

-293 YAVLVSMLESENDYY
+293 YAVLVSMLESDNDYY

-369 AFKQAFGKN
+369 AFKQAFGEN
-378 YELANRKFNDAIGQ
+378 YERANRKFNDAISQ
-392 IDKTINSLQKVK
+392 IDRTINSLQKVK
-404 ENLMSSDRQL
+404 ENLVSSDRQL
-414 RLANDKADGLT
+414 RLANDKANGLT

>member
-1 MRREIRRENQE
+1 M
-12 SFHNFKSKS
+12 SK
-21 NPMNK
+21 
-26 LTCPNCNT
+26 LICPNCNEA
-34 PFEVDEQGYSSLV
+34 FEVDEQGYSKLV
-47 KQVRDEQF
+47 SQVRDQQF
-55 EKELKRQQ
+55 EKELKRQEQ
-63 LAMEAEKSTEVE
+63 AMESEKATAVE
-75 RAVNAVKDE
+75 RAVNEVKE
-84 LNQQIQTKQLELT
+84 NLSQEIQSKKLELA
-97 KVESNQQ
+97 KMESGQQ
-104 NKILEVSSAFEKKI
+104 NKILEVSSGFEKKI
-118 QELESKLHVA
+118 QELESKLKA
-128 ETKRELDVAKALKK
+128 ADTQKELDLAKALKV
-142 VEDEKSELKIALE
+142 VEDEKNGLRAELE
-155 KSEMAKQLEKQ
+155 KAELAKELEKQ
-166 SIEDSFKNKL
+166 SIEDRYKTKL
-176 LAKDEMIRM
+176 LAKDDLLRM
-185 KEEEVQRYKD
+185 KDEEVQRYKD

-250 PNEIEIV
+250 QNEIEIV

-293 YAVLVSMLESENDYY
+293 YAVLVSMLESDNDYY

-369 AFKQAFGKN
+369 AFKQAFGEN
-378 YELANRKFNDAIGQ
+378 YERANRKFNDAISQ
-392 IDKTINSLQKVK
+392 IDRTINSLQKVK

>member
-1 MRREIRRENQE
+1 M
-12 SFHNFKSKS
+12 SK
-21 NPMNK
+21 
-26 LTCPNCNT
+26 LICPNCNEA
-34 PFEVDEQGYSSLV
+34 FEVDEQGYSKLV
-47 KQVRDEQF
+47 SQVRDQQF
-55 EKELKRQQ
+55 EKELKRQEQ
-63 LAMEAEKSTEVE
+63 AMESEKSTAVE
-75 RAVNAVKDE
+75 RAVNEVKE
-84 LNQQIQTKQLELT
+84 NLSQEIQSKKLELA
-97 KVESNQQ
+97 KMESGQQ
-104 NKILEVSSAFEKKI
+104 NKILEVSSGFEKKI
-118 QELESKLHVA
+118 QELELKLNA
-128 ETKRELDVAKALKK
+128 ADTQKKLDLAKALKV
-142 VEDEKSELKIALE
+142 VEDEKNRLRAELE
-155 KSEMAKQLEKQ
+155 KAELAKELEKQ
-166 SIEDSFKNKL
+166 SIEDRYKTKL
-176 LAKDEMIRM
+176 LAKDDLLRM
-185 KEEEVQRYKD
+185 KDEEVQRYKD

-250 PNEIEIV
+250 QNEIEIV

-293 YAVLVSMLESENDYY
+293 YAVLVSMLESDNDYY

-369 AFKQAFGKN
+369 AFKQAFGEN
-378 YELANRKFNDAIGQ
+378 YERANRKFNDAISQ
-392 IDKTINSLQKVK
+392 IDRTINSLQKVK

>member
-1 MRREIRRENQE
+1 M
-12 SFHNFKSKS
+12 SK
-21 NPMNK
+21 
-26 LTCPNCNT
+26 LICPNCNEA
-34 PFEVDEQGYSSLV
+34 FEVDEQGYSKLV
-47 KQVRDEQF
+47 SQVRDQQF
-55 EKELKRQQ
+55 EKELKRQEQ
-63 LAMEAEKSTEVE
+63 AMESEKATAVE
-75 RAVNAVKDE
+75 RAVNKVKE
-84 LNQQIQTKQLELT
+84 NLSHEIQSKQLELT
-97 KVESNQQ
+97 KLESSQQ
-104 NKILEVSSAFEKKI
+104 NKILEVSNGFEKKI
-118 QELESKLHVA
+118 QELESKLNAA
-128 ETKRELDVAKALKK
+128 ETQKELDLAKALKV
-142 VEDEKSELKIALE
+142 VEDEKNRLRAELE
-155 KSEMAKQLEKQ
+155 KAELAKELEKQ
-166 SIEDSFKNKL
+166 SIEDSYKTKL
-176 LAKDEMIRM
+176 IAKDDLLRM
-185 KEEEVQRYKD
+185 KDEEVQRYKD

-250 PNEIEIV
+250 QNKIEIV

-293 YAVLVSMLESENDYY
+293 YAVLVSMLESDNDYY

-343 ALKYKQELEKERS
+343 ALKYKQELDKERS

-369 AFKQAFGKN
+369 AFKYAFGEN
-378 YELANRKFNDAIGQ
+378 YKRANRKFNDAISQ

>member
-1 MRREIRRENQE
+1 M
-12 SFHNFKSKS
+12 S
-21 NPMNK
+21 K
-26 LTCPNCNT
+26 LTCPNCNEA
-34 PFEVDEQGYSSLV
+34 FEVDEQGYSKLV
-47 KQVRDEQF
+47 SQVRDQQF
-55 EKELKRQQ
+55 EKELKRQEQ
-63 LAMEAEKSTEVE
+63 AMESEKATAVE
-75 RAVNAVKDE
+75 RAVNKVKE
-84 LNQQIQTKQLELT
+84 NLSQEIQSKQLELT
-97 KVESNQQ
+97 KMESGQQ
-104 NKILEVSSAFEKKI
+104 NKILEVSSGFEKKI
-118 QELESKLHVA
+118 QELESKLNAA
-128 ETKRELDVAKALKK
+128 ETQKELDLAKALKV
-142 VEDEKSELKIALE
+142 VEDEKNRLRAELE
-155 KSEMAKQLEKQ
+155 KAELAKELEKQ
-166 SIEDSFKNKL
+166 SIEDSYKTKL
-176 LAKDEMIRM
+176 IAKDDLLRM
-185 KEEEVQRYKD
+185 KDEEVQRYKD

-250 PNEIEIV
+250 QNEIEIV

-293 YAVLVSMLESENDYY
+293 YAVLVSMLESDNDYY

-378 YELANRKFNDAIGQ
+378 YELANRKFNDAISQ

>member
-1 MRREIRRENQE
+1 M
-12 SFHNFKSKS
+12 S
-21 NPMNK
+21 K
-26 LTCPNCNT
+26 LTCPNCNEA
-34 PFEVDEQGYSSLV
+34 FEVDEQGYSKLV
-47 KQVRDEQF
+47 SQVRDQQF
-55 EKELKRQQ
+55 EKELKRQEQ
-63 LAMEAEKSTEVE
+63 AMESEKATAVE
-75 RAVNAVKDE
+75 RAVNKVKE
-84 LNQQIQTKQLELT
+84 NLSQEIQSKQLELT
-97 KVESNQQ
+97 KMESGQQ
-104 NKILEVSSAFEKKI
+104 SKILEVSSGFEKKI
-118 QELESKLHVA
+118 QELESKLNAA
-128 ETKRELDVAKALKK
+128 ETQKELDLAKALKV
-142 VEDEKSELKIALE
+142 VEDEKNRLRAELE
-155 KSEMAKQLEKQ
+155 KAELAKELEKQ
-166 SIEDSFKNKL
+166 SIEDSYKTKL
-176 LAKDEMIRM
+176 IAKDDLLRM
-185 KEEEVQRYKD
+185 KDEEVQRYKD

-250 PNEIEIV
+250 QNEIEIV

-293 YAVLVSMLESENDYY
+293 YAVLVSMLESDNDYY

-378 YELANRKFNDAIGQ
+378 YELANRKFNDAISQ

-437 DKFKELGE
+437 FKFKELGE

>member
-1 MRREIRRENQE
+1 M
-12 SFHNFKSKS
+12 S
-21 NPMNK
+21 K
-26 LTCPNCNT
+26 LTCPNCNEA
-34 PFEVDEQGYSSLV
+34 FEVDEQGYSKLV
-47 KQVRDEQF
+47 SQVRDQQF
-55 EKELKRQQ
+55 EKELKRQEQ
-63 LAMEAEKSTEVE
+63 AMESEKATAVE
-75 RAVNAVKDE
+75 RAVNKVKE
-84 LNQQIQTKQLELT
+84 NLSQEIQSTKLELT
-97 KVESNQQ
+97 KMESGQQ
-104 NKILEVSSAFEKKI
+104 NKILEVSSGFEKKI
-118 QELESKLHVA
+118 QELESKLKAVD
-128 ETKRELDVAKALKK
+128 TQKELDLAKALKV
-142 VEDEKSELKIALE
+142 VEDEKNRLRAELE
-155 KSEMAKQLEKQ
+155 KAELAKELEKQ
-166 SIEDSFKNKL
+166 SIEDSYKTKL
-176 LAKDEMIRM
+176 IAKDDLLRM
-185 KEEEVQRYKD
+185 KDEEVQRYKD

-250 PNEIEIV
+250 QNEIEIV

-293 YAVLVSMLESENDYY
+293 YAVLVSMLESDNDYY

-378 YELANRKFNDAIGQ
+378 YELANRKFNDAISQ

>member
-1 MRREIRRENQE
+1 M
-12 SFHNFKSKS
+12 SK
-21 NPMNK
+21 
-26 LTCPNCNT
+26 LICPNCNEA
-34 PFEVDEQGYSSLV
+34 FEVDEQGYSKLV
-47 KQVRDEQF
+47 SQVRDQQF
-55 EKELKRQQ
+55 EKELKRQEQ
-63 LAMEAEKSTEVE
+63 AMESEKSTAVE
-75 RAVNAVKDE
+75 RAVNEVKE
-84 LNQQIQTKQLELT
+84 NLSQEIQSKKLELA
-97 KVESNQQ
+97 KMESGQQ
-104 NKILEVSSAFEKKI
+104 NKILEVSSGFEKKI
-118 QELESKLHVA
+118 QELELKLNA
-128 ETKRELDVAKALKK
+128 ADTQKELDLAKALKV
-142 VEDEKSELKIALE
+142 VEDEKNRLRAELE
-155 KSEMAKQLEKQ
+155 KAELAKELEKQ
-166 SIEDSFKNKL
+166 SIEDRYKTKL
-176 LAKDEMIRM
+176 LAKDDLLRM
-185 KEEEVQRYKD
+185 KDEEVQRYKD

-206 ESLEQHCENEFNKLR
+206 ESSEQHCENEFNKLR

-250 PNEIEIV
+250 QNEIEIV

-293 YAVLVSMLESENDYY
+293 YAVLVSMLESDNDYY

-369 AFKQAFGKN
+369 AFKQAFGEN
-378 YELANRKFNDAIGQ
+378 YERANRKFNDAISQ
-392 IDKTINSLQKVK
+392 IDRTINSLQKVK

>member
-1 MRREIRRENQE
+1 M
-12 SFHNFKSKS
+12 SK
-21 NPMNK
+21 
-26 LTCPNCNT
+26 LICPNCNEA
-34 PFEVDEQGYSSLV
+34 FEVDEQGYSKLV
-47 KQVRDEQF
+47 SQVRDQQF
-55 EKELKRQQ
+55 EKELKRQEQ
-63 LAMEAEKSTEVE
+63 AMESEKATAVE
-75 RAVNAVKDE
+75 RAVNEVKE
-84 LNQQIQTKQLELT
+84 NLSQEIQSKKLELA
-97 KVESNQQ
+97 KMESGQQ
-104 NKILEVSSAFEKKI
+104 NKILEVSSGFEKKI
-118 QELESKLHVA
+118 QELELKLNA
-128 ETKRELDVAKALKK
+128 ADTQKELDLAKALKV
-142 VEDEKSELKIALE
+142 VEDEKNGLRAELE
-155 KSEMAKQLEKQ
+155 KAELAKELEKQ
-166 SIEDSFKNKL
+166 SIEDRYKTKL
-176 LAKDEMIRM
+176 LAKDDLLRM
-185 KEEEVQRYKD
+185 KDEEVQRYKD

-250 PNEIEIV
+250 QNEIEIV

-293 YAVLVSMLESENDYY
+293 YAVLVSMLESDNDYY

-369 AFKQAFGKN
+369 AFKQAFGEN
-378 YELANRKFNDAIGQ
+378 YERANRKFNDAISQ
-392 IDKTINSLQKVK
+392 IDRTINSLQKVK